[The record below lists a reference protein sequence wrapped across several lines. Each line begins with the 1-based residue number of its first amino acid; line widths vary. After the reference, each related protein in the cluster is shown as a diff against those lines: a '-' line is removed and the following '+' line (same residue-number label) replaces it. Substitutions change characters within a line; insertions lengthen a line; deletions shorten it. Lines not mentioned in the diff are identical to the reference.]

1 VIYQIFKFLFSL
13 FFKITCRYQVIG
25 IRNFPSSGPALV
37 VSNHISNWDPLMV
50 GVAMPRQINFIAKS
64 ELSRIPLVGYLFKAW
79 GVVPIKRGHSDR
91 EALSKSLELLKNGKV
106 MGIFIEGK
114 RNLGNPEIMIKPQPG
129 AAMLALKGAVPVVP
143 VAVINTNR
151 IMRSLK
157 RVKVIIGKPIDF
169 SAKLNLKN
177 LDRKDKYSWV
187 STELITTI
195 QKLIK
200 NRGLE

>member
-1 VIYQIFKFLFSL
+1 
-13 FFKITCRYQVIG
+13 
-25 IRNFPSSGPALV
+25 
-37 VSNHISNWDPLMV
+37 
-50 GVAMPRQINFIAKS
+50 
-64 ELSRIPLVGYLFKAW
+64 
-79 GVVPIKRGHSDR
+79 
-91 EALSKSLELLKNGKV
+91 
-106 MGIFIEGK
+106 
-114 RNLGNPEIMIKPQPG
+114 MIKPQPG